1 MEWEQLTSDND
12 DPRTRK
18 LFEAVSEIGVENPE
32 VVVVVGHAEGQL
44 RARSFAAPR
53 GERDPNAGDPSEHM
67 GELRVFGA
75 LLEINSPRRCYW
87 NGHRWVCF

>member
-1 MEWEQLTSDND
+1 MEWEQLTPDND
-12 DPRTRK
+12 GTRK
-18 LFEAVSEIGVENPE
+18 VFEGVSEIGVGYPE
-32 VVVVVGHAEGQL
+32 VVVVVGQDTEGQL
-44 RARSFAAPR
+44 RARSFAAPS

-87 NGHRWVCF
+87 NGNRWVCF

>member
-1 MEWEQLTSDND
+1 MEWEQLTPD
-12 DPRTRK
+12 DDGTRK
-18 LFEAVSEIGVENPE
+18 VI
-32 VVVVVGHAEGQL
+32 EGL
-44 RARSFAAPR
+44 ERARSRESGGRRRRRPGHGRATDSAQLR
-53 GERDPNAGDPSEHM
+53 CSGWERDPNAGDPSEHM